1 LQHKRAAIGWPI
13 IAISVVALML
23 IAVAAIVVLS
33 MQTAT
38 PSGGTSSLTSSTPC
52 EITGEGCLLMKVLDS
67 SNNEPAGSL
76 PVQVEALYPACSTN
90 PAHTESLGTQ
100 ETNASGFLSLSGP
113 YNWYYLSVGYG
124 FQSYPV
130 NASINAGTLTCVTLN
145 VPSGNLNMTQHCNQ
159 TGYFSQQATT
169 ITTAYCVQT
178 GPVQIV
184 YVKFVNDSSDAPISG
199 VTIGG
204 SFQPNCQGDL
214 LFPIQN
220 ATSPPNGTLLITIG
234 LNALGG
240 CECTYG
246 TLNLTIQYSGHPYNL
261 TLSSGTE
268 YLAQTVVY
276 TIGLPSGHLLGT
288 QITDDGATP
297 SGSCTTIG
305 TDNNETTTQCY
316 Y

>member
-1 LQHKRAAIGWPI
+1 
-13 IAISVVALML
+13 ML

-130 NASINAGTLTCVTLN
+130 NASINAGSSTREPRATL
-145 VPSGNLNMTQHCNQ
+145 
-159 TGYFSQQATT
+159 
-169 ITTAYCVQT
+169 
-178 GPVQIV
+178 
-184 YVKFVNDSSDAPISG
+184 IS
-199 VTIGG
+199 
-204 SFQPNCQGDL
+204 
-214 LFPIQN
+214 
-220 ATSPPNGTLLITIG
+220 
-234 LNALGG
+234 
-240 CECTYG
+240 
-246 TLNLTIQYSGHPYNL
+246 
-261 TLSSGTE
+261 
-268 YLAQTVVY
+268 
-276 TIGLPSGHLLGT
+276 
-288 QITDDGATP
+288 TP
-297 SGSCTTIG
+297 SGPSALSTSAPTAPRVSG
-305 TDNNETTTQCY
+305 VAGAVTMRMSTSRARSTRAS
-316 Y
+316 